1 MTALNSAMSH
11 IQDENRYY
19 NSRLFE
25 KYFKSAGANAFLASD
40 EVAWLKAHGTVRVG
54 YLDNYLAF
62 CARDPATGAL
72 TGALKDFLAAAS
84 DCMVNGSIDFQAT
97 AYPTSEAAQAALRA
111 GEVDCIFPSSLSSY
125 DGEKLD
131 MLMTPPLMRTDIYA
145 VVRLTDQGFFSN
157 KEHVV
162 VAVNEG
168 NTNYDAFRVYVD
180 ALTSVKNKG
189 AFTTA
194 VDGIQSQMDSGVDD
208 VDFAIGMFDC
218 NDLKRINDEFGHD
231 RGDTYL
237 KAACRLI
244 CRIFQHSPVF
254 RIGGD
259 EFAVILR
266 NSDFENRQQLVNEF
280 EASVK
285 ANNASVNNRWEEIHI
300 AMGIAVYDPD
310 LDQSAL
316 DVVRRADGIMYS
328 NKRNQKEQNA

>member
-1 MTALNSAMSH
+1 MRVYRSERPNKEVPHDTERPNERH
-11 IQDENRYY
+11 
-19 NSRLFE
+19 
-25 KYFKSAGANAFLASD
+25 AGALRRGVQQD
-40 EVAWLKAHGTVRVG
+40 RGGE
-54 YLDNYLAF
+54 
-62 CARDPATGAL
+62 DPGL
-72 TGALKDFLAAAS
+72 QRG
-84 DCMVNGSIDFQAT
+84 Q
-97 AYPTSEAAQAALRA
+97 
-111 GEVDCIFPSSLSSY
+111 GE
-125 DGEKLD
+125 
-131 MLMTPPLMRTDIYA
+131 
-145 VVRLTDQGFFSN
+145 
-157 KEHVV
+157 
-162 VAVNEG
+162 
-168 NTNYDAFRVYVD
+168 
-180 ALTSVKNKG
+180 
-189 AFTTA
+189 
-194 VDGIQSQMDSGVDD
+194 
-208 VDFAIGMFDC
+208 
-218 NDLKRINDEFGHD
+218 GHD

-285 ANNASVNNRWEEIHI
+285 ANNASVNNRWEEINI